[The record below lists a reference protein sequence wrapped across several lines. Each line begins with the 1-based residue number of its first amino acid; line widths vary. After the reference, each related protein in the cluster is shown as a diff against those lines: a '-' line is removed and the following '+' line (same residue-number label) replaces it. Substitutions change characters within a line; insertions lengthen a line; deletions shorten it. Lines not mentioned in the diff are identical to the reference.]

1 MDRFM
6 PIYSPLAKKRS
17 NQKVIKVQIQN
28 DKLSIN
34 RCVQDTCLLFH
45 TRYLYCSHPQYIG
58 TTNSLLHR
66 FKLKLAFHGHNKIL
80 ELSSF
85 ISAKPTDI
93 DLSWIHSYRKIQ
105 QAVFL
110 KASSFKNYLLCSVP
124 SYNKFIMQTAH
135 LISQQDPQPLFCWVN
150 IHCLQVVSIFYVDA
164 SKWMQVI

>member
-1 MDRFM
+1 MCTRHL
-6 PIYSPLAKKRS
+6 PS
-17 NQKVIKVQIQN
+17 
-28 DKLSIN
+28 LSYML
-34 RCVQDTCLLFH
+34 TLLF
-45 TRYLYCSHPQYIG
+45 THPQYIG

-124 SYNKFIMQTAH
+124 SYNKFIMETAH
-135 LISQQDPQPLFCWVN
+135 LISQQDPQPLICCVN
-150 IHCLQVVSIFYVDA
+150 IHFVQVVSIFYVDA
-164 SKWMQVI
+164 SKWMKVI